1 MYLNVRCGDIVH
13 FVVRL
18 NSRELLNTRLTFV
31 LRASSS
37 DIHSSARAD
46 ELSLSLS
53 STSFTNGKRSI
64 INLARYRRLR
74 SYLSN
79 K

>member
-1 MYLNVRCGDIVH
+1 MLSFIIIRP
-13 FVVRL
+13 
-18 NSRELLNTRLTFV
+18 NSHGLLNICSIFV
-31 LRASSS
+31 LRASSG
-37 DIHSSARAD
+37 DIRSLARAN
-46 ELSLSLS
+46 EFFLSLSLS